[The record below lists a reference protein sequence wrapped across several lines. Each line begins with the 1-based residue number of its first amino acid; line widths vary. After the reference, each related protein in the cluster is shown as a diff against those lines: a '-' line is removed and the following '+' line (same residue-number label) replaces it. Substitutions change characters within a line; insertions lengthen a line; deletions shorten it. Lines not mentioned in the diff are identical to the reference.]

1 MNQCTRQVGAAFVI
15 STPKRVEAQLV
26 EGCPEELILSYTGS
40 RRLECDGRDNPT
52 SYARK
57 LVTVTSGGV
66 LDWLDS
72 VLERYSF
79 DELGEVA

>member
-1 MNQCTRQVGAAFVI
+1 MSFLTSLAILGGL
-15 STPKRVEAQLV
+15 PLV
-26 EGCPEELILSYTGS
+26 P
-40 RRLECDGRDNPT
+40 R

>member
-1 MNQCTRQVGAAFVI
+1 MAADRHQNGDSFVAAIFHDLDLFKQALSALLAAGIEPANI
-15 STPKRVEAQLV
+15 SVLGEHQA
-26 EGCPEELILSYTGS
+26 
-40 RRLECDGRDNPT
+40 

-66 LDWLDS
+66 LDWLDP